1 MYKYASGQIRFEDF
15 GQPVGM
21 HMSPNNRWIKRAESI
36 PWDEIEHRYA
46 ELFKNRKGNVAK
58 PLRLALGACII
69 QSEYG
74 FSDEETVLQIQEGPY
89 LQFFCGF
96 PQYEYKQPFDPSLMV
111 YFRKRLTLEIL
122 GEINELIIRKAKKE
136 SEEERHDDRN
146 DSGKPQSPQNSG
158 TMIVD
163 ATCAPSNIKYP
174 QDTEL
179 LNEARENTE
188 TMIDGMHE
196 AKDGK
201 RPRTYR
207 KLAHKNYLK
216 FARSKKRTRKQI
228 RRSVRQQLGYLK
240 RNLGVIDQM
249 LSKGK
254 ALSKQQQKRLETIR
268 ALYKQQ
274 KTMYDN
280 KVHSVKDR
288 IVSLSQPYLRPVVR
302 GKAKNPVEFGA
313 KLDISVV
320 DGFTRLEKQ
329 SFDSYNEST
338 CLKEEIERYK
348 AREGCYPKRVL
359 ADKIYRNRANW
370 SCCKGRGIRLSGPA
384 LGRPRKDAVV
394 DRKLEYTDICDRVEV
409 ERKFSLAKRKCGLGL
424 IMTKLQ
430 ITTEHVVAMSILLL
444 NLRKVLSAFLRS
456 LFNWMFL
463 PCTIKNQPLF
473 S

>member
-1 MYKYASGQIRFEDF
+1 
-15 GQPVGM
+15 
-21 HMSPNNRWIKRAESI
+21 
-36 PWDEIEHRYA
+36 
-46 ELFKNRKGNVAK
+46 
-58 PLRLALGACII
+58 
-69 QSEYG
+69 
-74 FSDEETVLQIQEGPY
+74 
-89 LQFFCGF
+89 
-96 PQYEYKQPFDPSLMV
+96 
-111 YFRKRLTLEIL
+111 
-122 GEINELIIRKAKKE
+122 
-136 SEEERHDDRN
+136 
-146 DSGKPQSPQNSG
+146 
-158 TMIVD
+158 
-163 ATCAPSNIKYP
+163 
-174 QDTEL
+174 
-179 LNEARENTE
+179 
-188 TMIDGMHE
+188 
-196 AKDGK
+196 
-201 RPRTYR
+201 
-207 KLAHKNYLK
+207 
-216 FARSKKRTRKQI
+216 
-228 RRSVRQQLGYLK
+228 
-240 RNLGVIDQM
+240 M

-302 GKAKNPVEFGA
+302 GKAKNPVEFGV

-338 CLKEEIERYK
+338 CLKKEIERYK

-359 ADKIYRNRANW
+359 ADKIYRNRANL
-370 SCCKGRGIRLSGPA
+370 SYCKGRGIRLSGPA